1 MRFHKVNRGNV
12 FLDYQGRC
20 LTEVYLVLFTGFV
33 E

>member
-1 MRFHKVNRGNV
+1 MRFRKVNRGKV

-20 LTEVYLVLFTGFV
+20 LSKVYLVLFTGFV